1 MNFIKSTK
9 KLIAFSTFFA
19 LISIYISCKNEAS
32 VNNNYTTI
40 EPVTST
46 FVGGTSCKT
55 CHEDEYALWE
65 NSHHDQAMKIADSS
79 TILANFNNTSFSHK
93 GIKSTFFKKEGDF
106 FVNTEGPDGSY
117 KDYKIL
123 YTFGVTPLQ
132 QYIVKFPN
140 GKYQCLITAWDSVKN
155 KWFHLQPN
163 LDIVHDEWMH
173 WSGGSMN
180 WNNMCAD
187 CHSTNLQKNFN
198 AETDTYATKFSE
210 INVNCEACHGPSS
223 EHVSFYEK
231 EEQTGTPPRMYMGA
245 NMNSKELVQKCARCH
260 SRRVQL
266 TEFFDYKG
274 HFLDHYDPQLLT
286 DPTYF
291 LDGQIRD
298 EDYVYASFVQS
309 KMYRL
314 GISCKDCHDVH
325 SMKLKK
331 EGNNLCLSCHVPK
344 YDTYE
349 HHYHKANTEASQCI
363 NCHMTGRTYM
373 GNDFR
378 RDHSFRVPRP
388 DQSVNFN
395 TPNAC
400 NNCHDDKSATWA
412 SNFIIEKYGEKRADH
427 FSDHMLKGYG
437 GNKDGFYEV
446 FSNQLYPEIARATAI
461 NQYINQPL
469 TQVDVEDLL
478 KYLKDS
484 SVMVRTETVR
494 AIEETGLNQYSAKI
508 LPLLKDSTRVVRI
521 AAARYFT
528 LKNEEKLGNPDFEK
542 AHKEYLTQL
551 NFSLDF
557 ASGNHQ
563 KALYFQSKNNTEE
576 AIKYYEKAIE
586 IDNYYNMSR
595 MDLALLNYQIGLTE
609 KSEQLYLK
617 VIEQEP
623 KFGLTYYM
631 LGLLYNEQGNT
642 QKSLE
647 FLKLASERE
656 PARVN
661 TFYNYALKLQENKDY
676 KLSISTIEKGLR
688 LFPNNERLLYT
699 KAIGFINLENLEKA
713 YEAAILLNNINPNN
727 PNYQQLIKNIETS
740 IQNKI

>member
-106 FVNTEGPDGSY
+106 FVNTEGPDGNY

-231 EEQTGTPPRMYMGA
+231 EEQTGTPPKMYMGA

-437 GNKDGFYEV
+437 GNKDGFLEV

-484 SVMVRTETVR
+484 SAMVRTETVR

-508 LPLLKDSTRVVRI
+508 LPLLNDSTRVVRI